1 MSERWLML
9 LNALTQSLIDEPSF
23 LDDPQELLEGLV
35 AEGYQTDEV
44 EVALAWL
51 GRFLAEPS
59 TAVATTNEEINS
71 KGLRSQSLEEQ
82 LSLSTE
88 AFGYLLRLEN
98 AGLIDPSLREEILE
112 RALVSFENE
121 IGEDEMKIISRMV
134 LMDHGIPLS
143 DSLPDPL
150 EMLGN
155 PKGRHLH

>member
-1 MSERWLML
+1 MAVGLDTE
-9 LNALTQSLIDEPSF
+9 LTE
-23 LDDPQELLEGLV
+23 ELV
-35 AEGYQTDEV
+35 AEGYQPDEV
-44 EVALAWL
+44 EISLAWI
-51 GRFLAEPS
+51 GRFLAEPASTVS
-59 TAVATTNEEINS
+59 TAVEEINS

-121 IGEDEMKIISRMV
+121 VGEDEMKIISRMV
-134 LMDHGIPLS
+134 LMDHGVPFP
-143 DSLPDPL
+143 DSLPDPM
-150 EMLGN
+150 EMLGK

>member
-1 MSERWLML
+1 ML
-9 LNALTQSLIDEPSF
+9 LNALTQSLIDEPGF

-44 EVALAWL
+44 EIALAWL

-112 RALVSFENE
+112 RALVSFESE
-121 IGEDEMKIISRMV
+121 IGEDEMKSVSRLV
-134 LMDHGIPLS
+134 LMDHGLPLPE
-143 DSLPDPL
+143 SLPDPL
-150 EMLGN
+150 EAGDR

>member
-1 MSERWLML
+1 ML

-23 LDDPQELLEGLV
+23 LDDPQELLEELV
-35 AEGYQTDEV
+35 AEGYQPDEV
-44 EVALAWL
+44 EISLAWL
-51 GRFLAEPS
+51 GRFLAEPVSTVS
-59 TAVATTNEEINS
+59 TAVEEINS

-121 IGEDEMKIISRMV
+121 VGEDEMKVISRMV
-134 LMDHGIPLS
+134 LTDHGIPLP
-143 DSLPDPL
+143 DTLPDPM
-150 EMLGN
+150 EMLGK